1 MPRSLLLPAL
11 LLAVSPAHAA
21 QNPPAANLYKQPDMR
36 SIAVQNWSSHD
47 VTLAQIQTTDGKV
60 WDLAQGRG
68 KGSIPVNQAAEVLV
82 PARDCIA
89 NVRVRFNDGRTL
101 QLAELHE
108 CHDTQVVIRNEGLSI
123 PNQAVPG
130 AQQHATPR

>member
-1 MPRSLLLPAL
+1 MPPLLRSAL
-11 LLAVSPAHAA
+11 LLAVTPALAA

-47 VTLAQIQTTDGKV
+47 VTQAQIQTTDGKV
-60 WDLAQGRG
+60 WDLA

-89 NVRVRFNDGRTL
+89 NVRARFKNGRTL
-101 QLAELHE
+101 ELAKLHE
-108 CHDTQVVIRNEGLSI
+108 CRNTQVVIRNEGLSI
-123 PNQAVPG
+123 PQQAVPG
-130 AQQHATPR
+130 AQQHGTPG